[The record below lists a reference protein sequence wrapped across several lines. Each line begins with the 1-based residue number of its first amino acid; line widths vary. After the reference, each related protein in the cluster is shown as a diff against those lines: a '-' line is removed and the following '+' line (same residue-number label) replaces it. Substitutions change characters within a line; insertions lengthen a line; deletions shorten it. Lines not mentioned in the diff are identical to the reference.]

1 MSEVAEWRGGITK
14 QRRWTGASGRQREG
28 GKGDSFR
35 GTKGGKTCAVAYLR
49 CQVRMLTTG
58 AGRYANRR
66 VYRCGT
72 RLLFLHLLFIYL
84 QGDSLHT
91 KAGDQELLSFS
102 ASPPPPLSV
111 SQFLFFSPSY
121 SFLNS
126 KERSGE
132 RDGSTASA

>member
-1 MSEVAEWRGGITK
+1 MEGRNNQTEEMDRSEWE
-14 QRRWTGASGRQREG
+14 
-28 GKGDSFR
+28 
-35 GTKGGKTCAVAYLR
+35 TKGEEKKETVLEGKKEEKTCAVAYLR

-58 AGRYANRR
+58 AGGYANRR
-66 VYRCGT
+66 VYQCGT

-102 ASPPPPLSV
+102 ASPPPPPLSV